1 MLKSKISR
9 SLIVAVFVIFTLFLI
24 YLNIGVIKN
33 GFGVTNSVT
42 SNLIKVGYVIVL
54 ILLVL
59 IYMYI
64 KEKLYRMK
72 VQRSSSLIYRY
83 IYITIVN
90 LIASYI
96 SMRNILDN
104 ASIKFIV
111 FSLIINYFIC
121 IFVKKIIFN
130 ISKSD
135 MLSVLAMFGAATLP
149 NVILDKTYFINSK
162 LLMLVFFAALFV
174 LQVLIDELKQRGL
187 RTKKY
192 VILSVLLGV
201 LIGFSVLFGINF
213 YVYIILMLF
222 SIFITFNLD
231 NTHINFPKKMMSKLT
246 QEKREDLYKIERIN
260 INKLYVSIVIIA
272 FFAILVYFGLV
283 NGIKYINSFYNMQIF
298 DSIINLNSNLKIIIS
313 NINISSIT
321 NFSNMFLSTST
332 TYYMILFVY
341 IVLIELLSFFLRRRY
356 DTKSTIIKLI
366 FILIFLTLAFTTKA
380 VFIYQP
386 LFAILLVIIVI
397 INTSNLYLNR
407 DERVKMLV
415 A

>member
-192 VILSVLLGV
+192 VILSVLLGI

-341 IVLIELLSFFLRRRY
+341 IVLIELLSFSLRRRY

-366 FILIFLTLAFTTKA
+366 FILIFLTVAFTTKA

>member
-135 MLSVLAMFGAATLP
+135 MLSVLAMFGATTLP
-149 NVILDKTYFINSK
+149 NVILDKIYFINSK

-366 FILIFLTLAFTTKA
+366 FILIFLTVAFTTKA

-386 LFAILLVIIVI
+386 LFAILLVIIAI

>member
-135 MLSVLAMFGAATLP
+135 MLSVLAMFGATTLP

-366 FILIFLTLAFTTKA
+366 FILIFLTVAFTTKA

-386 LFAILLVIIVI
+386 LFAILLVIIAI

>member
-1 MLKSKISR
+1 M
-9 SLIVAVFVIFTLFLI
+9 
-24 YLNIGVIKN
+24 
-33 GFGVTNSVT
+33 T

-174 LQVLIDELKQRGL
+174 LQVLIDELNNVLKN
-187 RTKKY
+187 KK
-192 VILSVLLGV
+192 ICDS
-201 LIGFSVLFGINF
+201 ISITWGINR
-213 YVYIILMLF
+213 IF
-222 SIFITFNLD
+222 SFIWN
-231 NTHINFPKKMMSKLT
+231 
-246 QEKREDLYKIERIN
+246 
-260 INKLYVSIVIIA
+260 
-272 FFAILVYFGLV
+272 
-283 NGIKYINSFYNMQIF
+283 
-298 DSIINLNSNLKIIIS
+298 
-313 NINISSIT
+313 
-321 NFSNMFLSTST
+321 
-332 TYYMILFVY
+332 
-341 IVLIELLSFFLRRRY
+341 
-356 DTKSTIIKLI
+356 
-366 FILIFLTLAFTTKA
+366 
-380 VFIYQP
+380 
-386 LFAILLVIIVI
+386 
-397 INTSNLYLNR
+397 
-407 DERVKMLV
+407 
-415 A
+415 